1 MDSKKI
7 FKVGGEEKELFFS
20 YAVQQRLFGA
30 FSVDRFQEYMLD
42 PNFTVRALGLLLL
55 GKGFKTCETV
65 DDIIDKIEDMGLTD
79 DQSHEIMMWVRQRTL
94 NFTQKEI
101 ESVKAQVQELLP
113 HLQQMQAQI
122 GSTSS

>member
-1 MDSKKI
+1 MDSKKS
-7 FKVGGEEKELFFS
+7 FKVGEEDRELFFS

-55 GKGFKTCETV
+55 GKVFKTCETV

-79 DQSHEIMMWVRQRTL
+79 DQSHAIMMWVRQRTL